1 MLLHGVVILEQ
12 LAAHTTPEPLPGV
25 RRRDVSLELRV
36 LIEPC
41 WTEATRK
48 RVMHVVLGLEMYV
61 ELEQR
66 VGSDRAELAFVVA
79 HYLMAIVVD
88 DVVGVHQTR
97 VERVVLHADVTDLT
111 LLQDVAGH

>member
-12 LAAHTTPEPLPGV
+12 LAAHTTPEPLPWV
-25 RRRDVSLELRV
+25 RRCDVSLELRV

-88 DVVGVHQTR
+88 DVVGVHQTS
-97 VERVVLHADVTDLT
+97 VERVVLHADVTDLA

>member
-12 LAAHTTPEPLPGV
+12 LAAHTTPEPLPRV
-25 RRRDVSLELRV
+25 RRCDVSLELRV

-41 WTEATRK
+41 RTEATRK

-66 VGSDRAELAFVVA
+66 VGSERAVLTFVVA
-79 HYLMAIVVD
+79 HNFVAIVVD